1 MKYYQALNPKNMPK
15 KQNQIFCFL
24 ILIIAIH
31 ISSCQKS
38 YQKAENP
45 QTNFELEIAST
56 LTFDLDNTKTAYNR
70 GVQVYPSQNPQYLLF
85 FHSNGKYTSIYD
97 LKSQDLLNE
106 IHFDFEGPNSVPKSI
121 NYAYTHNFDSIFLF
135 DPLPQQIY
143 LVDSAGNN
151 IDQFDL
157 QLEDMMHYTY
167 PDGIHPAYFKK
178 GKLFLPTYPSPMENA
193 TSSDYGM
200 IEFDIDRKAFGTQY
214 NLSEKY
220 DEGFWDKHSYRNA
233 VFTYNE
239 DKDAIIMSFPNDDV
253 TDAQGNKSK
262 HFACSSEM
270 KTLKPL
276 ADEQYYDDGKT
287 YRMQAEQGFYSGLKY
302 DRWRKVYYRFAY
314 NPIGKFADRSTLGKN
329 ASIIIINNEF
339 EVIGESPINA
349 KKYSFGIN
357 FINEDGLYFFNN
369 YQYEKE
375 DDSQFSFDL
384 FKLKNVTP

>member
-1 MKYYQALNPKNMPK
+1 MQKNLRTIPIFIFALLS
-15 KQNQIFCFL
+15 IS
-24 ILIIAIH
+24 ILN
-31 ISSCQKS
+31 SCQKS
-38 YQKAENP
+38 YQNAENS
-45 QTNFELEIAST
+45 QTNFALEIASS

-70 GVQVYPSQNPQYLLF
+70 GVQVYPSQNPQYLLL
-85 FHSNGKYTSIYD
+85 FHSHGKYTSIYD

-106 IHFDFEGPNSVPKSI
+106 NQFDFEGSKSVPKSI
-121 NYAYTHNFDSIFLF
+121 NFAYTHNFDSIFLF

-151 IDQFDL
+151 IDQFGL
-157 QLEDMMHYTY
+157 QLEDLHYTY

-178 GKLFLPTYPSPMENA
+178 TKLYLPTYPSPMENA

-200 IEFDIDRKAFGTQY
+200 VEFDIARKSLGTKY

-220 DEGFWDKHSYRNA
+220 DEGFWDKHSYRKA
-233 VFTYNE
+233 ISTFNE
-239 DKDAIIMSFPNDDV
+239 DNNSIIMSFPNDEYIYV

-262 HFACSSEM
+262 HFGGSSEM

-276 ADEQYYDDGKT
+276 AGELYNDDERT
-287 YRMQAEQGFYSGLKY
+287 FRIQAEQGFYSGLKY

-314 NPIGKFADRSTLGKN
+314 NPISKFADRSTLGKN
-329 ASIIIINNEF
+329 ASIIILNNEF
-339 EVIGESPINA
+339 KIIGESPINA

-384 FKLKNVTP
+384 FKLKNATQ

>member
-1 MKYYQALNPKNMPK
+1 MRINYNK
-15 KQNQIFCFL
+15 
-24 ILIIAIH
+24 LIIITLTLTTLSP
-31 ISSCQKS
+31 ITSCQKS

-45 QTNFELEIAST
+45 ETKYELTISNSLDFELNNS
-56 LTFDLDNTKTAYNR
+56 KTAYTR
-70 GVQVYPSQNPQYLLF
+70 GVQVYPTDDPKYLLF
-85 FHSNGKYTSIYD
+85 FHSTGNYISIYD
-97 LKSQDLLNE
+97 LKTEELANE
-106 IHFDFEGPNSVPKSI
+106 IHFEFEGPKRVPRSI

-167 PDGIHPAYFKK
+167 PDGIHPALFKK

-220 DEGFWDKHSYRNA
+220 DEGFWDKHSYRKT

-239 DKDAIIMSFPNDDV
+239 DTDAIIMSFPNDEYIYV
-253 TDAQGNKSK
+253 TDAQGNKIK
-262 HFACSSEM
+262 HFAGSSEM

-276 ADEQYYDDGKT
+276 ANELYSDDGKT
-287 YRMQAEQGFYSGLKY
+287 FRMQAEQGFYSGLKY

-384 FKLKNVTP
+384 FKLKKAKP

>member
-1 MKYYQALNPKNMPK
+1 MRINYNK
-15 KQNQIFCFL
+15 
-24 ILIIAIH
+24 LIIITLTLTTLSP
-31 ISSCQKS
+31 ITSCQKS

-45 QTNFELEIAST
+45 ETKYELTISNSLDFELNNS
-56 LTFDLDNTKTAYNR
+56 KTAYTR
-70 GVQVYPSQNPQYLLF
+70 GVQVYPTDDPKYLLF
-85 FHSNGKYTSIYD
+85 FHSTGNYISIYD
-97 LKSQDLLNE
+97 LKTEELANE
-106 IHFDFEGPNSVPKSI
+106 IHFEFEGPKRVPRSI

-167 PDGIHPAYFKK
+167 PDGIHPALFKK

-220 DEGFWDKHSYRNA
+220 DEGFWDKHSYRKT

-239 DKDAIIMSFPNDDV
+239 DTDAIIMSFPNDEYIYV
-253 TDAQGNKSK
+253 TDAQGNKIK
-262 HFACSSEM
+262 HFAGSSEM

-276 ADEQYYDDGKT
+276 ANELYSDDGKT
-287 YRMQAEQGFYSGLKY
+287 FRMQAEQGFYSGLKY

-314 NPIGKFADRSTLGKN
+314 NPIGKFADRTTLGKN

-384 FKLKNVTP
+384 FKLKKAKP